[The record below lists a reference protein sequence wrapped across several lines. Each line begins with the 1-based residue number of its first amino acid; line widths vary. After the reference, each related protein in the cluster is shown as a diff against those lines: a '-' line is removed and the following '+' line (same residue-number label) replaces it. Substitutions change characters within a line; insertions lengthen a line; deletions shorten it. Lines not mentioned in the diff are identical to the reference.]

1 MGTALPASA
10 SSLTGVSVAT
20 MTALAAAWEFSV
32 EYVAAVAPAASSSDA
47 LGAALWAFS
56 TLSANCTLQ
65 LLPATPA
72 AAAFA
77 ALPLPH
83 AAAEYVIV
91 SAPMRRSSGPSIF
104 SQPLGWTAPFRWPLW
119 ACVGGSVVLASA
131 AQAALEGGATGA
143 KPRDIGTALFGWRF
157 APPATP
163 AGRLHATA
171 FAFTTALLFAQY
183 VARAAAMAGSTDG
196 GLLAA
201 APRGAAALCVAD
213 VASHAAFAAAALPSL
228 SVTKRSSA
236 SPAALLA
243 ALRSGECASAL
254 TTAADAAFAAGG
266 PGDAAGANCGLPAPL
281 PLQPVQPLALPLSPA
296 TTAGTVAA
304 LGVLLAHA
312 AAPGGAFAQAAEAAS
327 AASHCIGGARWAPA
341 SPAAPLPLSLRELSG
356 IFMLQVA
363 SGVAAAIL
371 HCGGAAGRA
380 VSRRRQGLGKAAE
393 GEDELLEMEVV
404 AAENGG
410 FAPDW
415 NDSDSNGGAACKAS
429 LSPRRAPATPPTA
442 GSESE
447 AAEAHRDSPALRV
460 AVQQMQEDLSSGDGL
475 GWGAPAPRRATGRG
489 SARAELLAIEA
500 DAAKAMARAPAS
512 AVGPARQRSRTPP
525 RGGAASADHFVFV
538 PPPRS
543 PRSPGGSGIVRGRPA
558 LPRDNGEDYL
568 DMRL

>member
-1 MGTALPASA
+1 
-10 SSLTGVSVAT
+10 

-91 SAPMRRSSGPSIF
+91 SAPMRRASGPSIF

-143 KPRDIGTALFGWRF
+143 KPRDIATALFGWRF

-228 SVTKRSSA
+228 SLTKRSSA
-236 SPAALLA
+236 SSAALLA
-243 ALRSGECASAL
+243 ALRSGECAAAL
-254 TTAADAAFAAGG
+254 TTAADAAYAAGG
-266 PGDAAGANCGLPAPL
+266 PGDAAGANCGLPAPS
-281 PLQPVQPLALPLSPA
+281 PLQPVQPLALPLSP
-296 TTAGTVAA
+296 TTAAGTVAA

-312 AAPGGAFAQAAEAAS
+312 AAPGGAFAEAA
-327 AASHCIGGARWAPA
+327 AAAFPANGAPHCAGGARWAAA

-363 SGVAAAIL
+363 AGVAAAVL
-371 HCGGAAGRA
+371 HLGGAAGRA
-380 VSRRRQGLGKAAE
+380 VARRRHGLGKGAD
-393 GEDELLEMEVV
+393 GEEELLEMEVV
-404 AAENGG
+404 AAENGS
-410 FAPDW
+410 FAHDW
-415 NDSDSNGGAACKAS
+415 NDSDSNGGAAHKPS
-429 LSPRRAPATPPTA
+429 PSPSPRRGPATPPFMTPPT
-442 GSESE
+442 ET
-447 AAEAHRDSPALRV
+447 AEAHRASPALRT
-460 AVQQMQEDLSSGDGL
+460 AVQQMQEELSSGDGM
-475 GWGAPAPRRATGRG
+475 GWGAPAPRRASGRG
-489 SARAELLAIEA
+489 VARAELLAIEA
-500 DAAKAMARAPAS
+500 DAAKAMMARSAPAS
-512 AVGPARQRSRTPP
+512 DVGPARHRSRTPP
-525 RGGAASADHFVFV
+525 RGGAVSADHFVFV

-543 PRSPGGSGIVRGRPA
+543 PRSAGGNGVVRGRPA
-558 LPRDNGEDYL
+558 LPRDTGEDFL